1 MVTDPPNA
9 ADDEDAWE
17 NDVDN
22 AGAGADGRAGAGLSG
37 LSVDARLLPNAAPTQ
52 DLFICD
58 VGDAVLKD
66 IVQHMEHP
74 FYSLSKKPE
83 TSVRRYVHGAHWL
96 EVIPSV
102 KGLATI
108 YDKDILIYAISQ
120 IMAKLRRGEPV
131 GKRVRLNS
139 HEFLAFSGRGAGGK
153 DYKALV
159 ESLER
164 LRGTTISTNIR
175 SGDAEQVDT
184 FGLIESS
191 SVRRNFGLD
200 GRLRWVELTLSDWV
214 FNAIRNQEVLTLH
227 PGYFK
232 LRKPME
238 RRIYELARKHCGQ
251 QRQWRCG
258 IETLLKKSG
267 SKSPLKQF
275 RYLLKDIAES
285 DHLPDYRIELEEGGE
300 VVRVVSRGTVPEA
313 TGEAKSDAA
322 AVRLSPGAHAAA
334 RAAAPGW
341 DVRALE
347 AEWRA
352 WMADGG
358 FEAPR
363 DPDRAFAGFC
373 AKWFERRGR
382 P

>member
-1 MVTDPPNA
+1 MVTESPKPIPA
-9 ADDEDAWE
+9 VSEH
-17 NDVDN
+17 
-22 AGAGADGRAGAGLSG
+22 
-37 LSVDARLLPNAAPTQ
+37 LLPARHADH

-74 FYSLSKKPE
+74 FYSLSKRPE
-83 TSVRRYVHGAHWL
+83 TTVRRYEHGGNWL
-96 EVIPSV
+96 EVTPSV

-120 IMAKLRRGEPV
+120 LMAKLRRGETV
-131 GKRVRLNS
+131 GRRVRINS
-139 HEFLAFSGRGAGGK
+139 HEFLRFTNRGTGGK

-159 ESLER
+159 DSMER

-175 SGDAEQVDT
+175 SGDEEQIDT

-191 SVRRNFGLD
+191 SVRRKFGLD
-200 GRLRWVELTLSDWV
+200 GRLMWVEVTLSEWV

-227 PGYFK
+227 PDYFR

-251 QRQWRCG
+251 QRSWRCG
-258 IETLLKKSG
+258 IEILHKKSG
-267 SKSPLKQF
+267 SKSPLKHF
-275 RYLLKDIAES
+275 RYLLKDIATN
-285 DHLPDYRIELEEGGE
+285 DHLPDYRIELEDGGE
-300 VVRVVSRGTVPEA
+300 IVRFTNRGTMHEA
-313 TGEAKSDAA
+313 QGRALADQTSGIRLSGEAYQ
-322 AVRLSPGAHAAA
+322 AA

-341 DVRALE
+341 DVHALE
-347 AEWRA
+347 QEWRS

-358 FEAPR
+358 LDAPR
-363 DPDRAFAGFC
+363 SPDKAFVGFC
-373 AKWFERRGR
+373 TKWFERRGR
-382 P
+382 G